1 MRPEFVTTR
10 KASNML
16 GVAVRTVQ
24 LWAENGSLVAWKTE
38 GGHRRIVRKSVDVLL
53 AQQQAA
59 IEEYSR
65 RGQLTMLVVDDD
77 PVYLE
82 LVRLKVNEWAM
93 PITLISASD
102 GFDGLLKIGENKPGV
117 VLVDLRMPGMDGFQ
131 MIRRLKA
138 YSGTAEI
145 LTIVMTGLSDEDIEA
160 NGGLP
165 QDVPVLKKPLLF
177 DELAALVQES
187 IELAVCRQ

>member
-1 MRPEFVTTR
+1 
-10 KASNML
+10 ML